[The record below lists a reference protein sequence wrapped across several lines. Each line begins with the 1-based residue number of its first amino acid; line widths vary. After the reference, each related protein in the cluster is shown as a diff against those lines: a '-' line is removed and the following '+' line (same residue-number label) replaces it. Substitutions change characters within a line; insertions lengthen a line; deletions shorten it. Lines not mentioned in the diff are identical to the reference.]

1 MIKIFK
7 TSKNVI
13 VNIDEYFDTI
23 ELGILN
29 FKEGVNNYLEG
40 NMVEF
45 DNNLKIIDKLEEK
58 ADTIIR
64 KIENDFYVYSLL
76 PNYASEVL
84 NLLEKVDDI
93 IDNTKNTLS
102 QFDVESPFI
111 PEEIKKDFSRLVN
124 ISVKTAENL
133 IPAARVFFT
142 DPNLVKD
149 KIQKVLFY
157 ERETEKL
164 ANKIKRRVFKE
175 MELDL
180 SKKNHL
186 RYFTLH
192 IEEVSN
198 AAKVV
203 AKMLS
208 SLLIKIKM

>member
-29 FKEGVNNYLEG
+29 FKEGVNNYIDG
-40 NMVEF
+40 NTAEF
-45 DNNLKIIDKLEEK
+45 DNNLNIIDKLEEK
-58 ADTIIR
+58 ADAIIR

-93 IDNTKNTLS
+93 IDSSKNTLS

-111 PEEIKKDFSRLVN
+111 PEEIKNDFSRLVN
-124 ISVKTAENL
+124 ISVKTAENA
-133 IPAARVFFT
+133 IPAARIFFT

-149 KIQKVLFY
+149 KIQKVIFY

-175 MELDL
+175 MDLDL
-180 SKKNHL
+180 SEKNHL

-192 IEEVSN
+192 IEEISD

-203 AKMLS
+203 ARMLS